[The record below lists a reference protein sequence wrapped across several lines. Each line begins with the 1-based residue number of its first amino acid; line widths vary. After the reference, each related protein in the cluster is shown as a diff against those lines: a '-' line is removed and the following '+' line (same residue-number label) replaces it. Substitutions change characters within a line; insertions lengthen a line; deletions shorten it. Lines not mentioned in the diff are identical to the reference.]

1 MRSNQ
6 VSAIYMSWTFL
17 LKLVSAKLIA
27 KLLIREIYEINS
39 QLIINSLYSR
49 WYKPYK
55 DVLQASL
62 IFEQVETNEYDRNA
76 ISIMFADCISKNVVG
91 HVPFN
96 WSKLGAKY
104 LQFPNNRICLV
115 VAGKRVN
122 WIYLLTIL
130 FTETLEWQLGLRN

>member
-1 MRSNQ
+1 MIQ
-6 VSAIYMSWTFL
+6 T
-17 LKLVSAKLIA
+17 
-27 KLLIREIYEINS
+27 
-39 QLIINSLYSR
+39 
-49 WYKPYK
+49 
-55 DVLQASL
+55 LQRCMAG
-62 IFEQVETNEYDRNA
+62 IVDFEQVETNEYDRNA

-122 WIYLLTIL
+122 WKYLLTIL
-130 FTETLEWQLGLRN
+130 FTETLQ